1 MALCLNDLF
10 FMSYSSQRA
19 ILVYFFRTHYIV
31 ISIQERTHHEEIGS
45 LKDDITL
52 PLNMVSVISTIR
64 RFHSRYHS
72 NVAVLFY
79 LFDLHVAT

>member
-1 MALCLNDLF
+1 M
-10 FMSYSSQRA
+10 
-19 ILVYFFRTHYIV
+19 
-31 ISIQERTHHEEIGS
+31 GS

-64 RFHSRYHS
+64 RFHFRYHS

-79 LFDLHVAT
+79 LFDLHVGFWSEFQRGGSYRRHCSSHSSVSQSSGRSDCIE